1 MLGRECKIELPR
13 LDLLVGL
20 RAKIDEMR
28 VEMFRNLR
36 VLGFVLRMDGSSSF
50 VQLPYLLGLGH
61 GHEVLS
67 LLVRLLA
74 LAHVLHRRLGPIRD
88 IIDIYFW
95 TVHFSAMDLG
105 ISKVLGPRNILA
117 LISLLLLLWHCRAA
131 LAGGYAADHRY
142 LYWSLRSLG
151 RERGSHER
159 LERLVVRL
167 YRMRKLLFIL
177 KLH

>member
-61 GHEVLS
+61 GHVVLS
-67 LLVRLLA
+67 VF
-74 LAHVLHRRLGPIRD
+74 V
-88 IIDIYFW
+88 
-95 TVHFSAMDLG
+95 
-105 ISKVLGPRNILA
+105 
-117 LISLLLLLWHCRAA
+117 
-131 LAGGYAADHRY
+131 
-142 LYWSLRSLG
+142 
-151 RERGSHER
+151 
-159 LERLVVRL
+159 
-167 YRMRKLLFIL
+167 
-177 KLH
+177 